1 MCRVADLRKIYAN
14 FFLEK
19 TINYFYGLQILEKY
33 ISNCSQIVVK
43 FQKQSQMFA
52 NRGRD
57 GVAPVQSP
65 RMVALAPVRAGGR
78 SSSRYHGAADSRCR
92 ARGGGRPVLGEG
104 GGNVAGKADA
114 RGCQRCRQ
122 ATEERRCSVRAPEDY
137 ARKEIPVHR
146 AAQGAP
152 RVRSNQLT
160 DE

>member
-33 ISNCSQIVVK
+33 ISNCSKIVVK

-104 GGNVAGKADA
+104 GGQRRRKGRCQGMSAVQTGNRRTAVLGAGAGRLCEEGDSCSSSGTGRA
-114 RGCQRCRQ
+114 TRQ
-122 ATEERRCSVRAPEDY
+122 IQPIDR
-137 ARKEIPVHR
+137 
-146 AAQGAP
+146 
-152 RVRSNQLT
+152 
-160 DE
+160 